1 MKSILFVGMDVH
13 KETYSLCAIN
23 GNTGEVVSE
32 TTCGHEAKF
41 IKSFIDQAKRK
52 CGDIKEVLT
61 GYEAG
66 CLGYSLY
73 KELKALD
80 IDCHILA
87 PSTMSKSAK
96 NKVVKNDRLDA
107 KMIATNLMHG
117 SYKSVYVPNED
128 DEDIREYLRMISSIK
143 DMIKVTKQKIKA
155 LLLRQGKHFDG
166 KENWTIKYR
175 KWLKTLDL
183 RPLVRVTL
191 GEYLHHLDVLEEDLG
206 RYEDMVDKLV
216 VDSPH
221 KADIEAL
228 KCFAGIDTLSA
239 LTIQSEISDFDR
251 FPKPKALVTY
261 LGLNVGEHSSSDKYN
276 KTSITKQGNS
286 NVRKTLIECAT
297 GIITCNPY
305 IKSKRIKARQKGQ
318 DIRTITYADKCT
330 KRLHKKYK
338 HLIERGVKRQIAK
351 VTIARELAC
360 FIWGM
365 ETGNIG

>member
-13 KETYSLCAIN
+13 KESYSLCAIN

-32 TTCGHEAKF
+32 TTCDHEARF

-52 CGDIKEVLT
+52 CGDIEEVLT

-80 IDCHILA
+80 INCDILA
-87 PSTMSKSAK
+87 PSTMSRSAK

-107 KMIATNLMHG
+107 QMIATNLMNKT
-117 SYKSVYVPNED
+117 YKSVYVPDEN
-128 DEDIREYLRMISSIK
+128 DEDVREYLRMVSSIK

-155 LLLRQGKHFDG
+155 LLLRQGKHFEG

-175 KWLKTLDL
+175 KWLKELEL
-183 RPLVRVTL
+183 RPLVRTTL
-191 GEYLHHLDVLEEDLG
+191 DEYLHHLDILEEDLE
-206 RYEDMVDKLV
+206 RYEDIVDKLV
-216 VDSPH
+216 EESKH
-221 KADIEAL
+221 KDKIEAL
-228 KCFAGIDTLSA
+228 KCFAGVDTLSA

-251 FPKPKALVTY
+251 FIKPKALVAY

-276 KTSITKQGNS
+276 KTSITKQGNT

-297 GIITCNPY
+297 GIIACNPY
-305 IKSKRIKARQKGQ
+305 AKSKRIKARQKGQ
-318 DIRTITYADKCT
+318 DIKTITYADKCT
-330 KRLHKKYK
+330 KRLHAKYK
-338 HLIERGVKRQIAK
+338 RLIDRGVKRQIAK
-351 VTIARELAC
+351 VAIARELAC

-365 ETGNIG
+365 ETGNID